1 MPTCRTLK
9 KNIALLIIDP
19 QNDFCDLPAD
29 WCPLNPLSGQAI
41 APALPVSGAHADM
54 LRLTDLIRQGTDGI
68 SAITLTLDAHHRF
81 DIAHPPF
88 WQTGA
93 GGMSSAGDA
102 GGTNDAGGTSDTSG
116 MSGAGSTSGAGGPV
130 APFTSITAAQVRNG
144 SFAPKDPAMLPRA
157 LAYLDALERRARYT
171 LMVWPVHCEIGSWG
185 QAIHPALKAACND
198 WEERHLAVA
207 QKVSKGSN
215 PWTEHYSALQA
226 EVPDADDAATQLN
239 RALIADLDRADLILI
254 GGEASSHCVRA
265 TTEHLADNLPSGQ
278 RSKLVLL
285 TDCMSP
291 VGGFD
296 AQHREFLDDMAR
308 RGLRL
313 ATSAEMLPA
322 LLANAANNAVPND

>member
-1 MPTCRTLK
+1 MPTRRTLK
-9 KNIALLIIDP
+9 KTIALLIIDP
-19 QNDFCDLPAD
+19 QNDFCDLPPD
-29 WCPLNPLSGQAI
+29 WCPVNPLSGQTI
-41 APALPVSGAHADM
+41 APALPVSGAHTDM
-54 LRLTDLIRQGTDGI
+54 LRLADLIRQGTDGI

-81 DIAHPPF
+81 DIAHPTF
-88 WQTGA
+88 WKT
-93 GGMSSAGDA
+93 
-102 GGTNDAGGTSDTSG
+102 
-116 MSGAGSTSGAGGPV
+116 GAGGPV
-130 APFTSITAAQVRNG
+130 SPFTSITAAQVRGG
-144 SFAPKDPAMLPRA
+144 SFAPKDPAMLPRV
-157 LAYLDALERRARYT
+157 LAYLDELERRARYT

-239 RALIADLDRADLILI
+239 RTLIADLDRADLILI

-285 TDCMSP
+285 TDCMGP
-291 VGGFD
+291 VGGFE
-296 AQHREFLDDMAR
+296 AQHGEFLADMTR
-308 RGLRL
+308 RGVRL

-322 LLANAANNAVPND
+322 LLANAVSNV